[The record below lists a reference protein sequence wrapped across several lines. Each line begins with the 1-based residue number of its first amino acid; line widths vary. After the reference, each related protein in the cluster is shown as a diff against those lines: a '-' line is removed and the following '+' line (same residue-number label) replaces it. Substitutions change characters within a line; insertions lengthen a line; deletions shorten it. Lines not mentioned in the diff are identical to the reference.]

1 MIDTI
6 IFILLA
12 LSAIGGYRN
21 GLISE
26 VTSLLALLLGFVAAY
41 YFSGITAEFLTEIMG
56 IGGRFLSI
64 LAFIVTLILV
74 MMLIIGLGKL
84 IEKFTESLMLGFFNR
99 LTGALF
105 GLLKGALILSLLIM
119 LLNFLKI
126 SDHLIPSER
135 RQSSMLYPRIEAF
148 APLVLK
154 RTGAE
159 KYIPENLRPEE
170 DEKDDNAASETV
182 II

>member
-6 IFILLA
+6 IFILLV
-12 LSAIGGYRN
+12 LGAIGGYRN

-26 VTSLLALLLGFVAAY
+26 VTSLIALLLGFVAAY
-41 YFSGITAEFLTEIMG
+41 HFSGITAEFLTEILG
-56 IGGRFLSI
+56 VGGRFLSI

-74 MMLIIGLGKL
+74 MMLIMGIGKL

-99 LTGALF
+99 IAGAVF

-126 SDHLIPSER
+126 SDHLIPSDK
-135 RQSSMLYPRIEAF
+135 RQSSWFYPRLETF
-148 APLVLK
+148 APTVLK
-154 RTGAE
+154 KAGVG
-159 KYIPENLRPEE
+159 KYLPDALKDELKDEE
-170 DEKDDNAASETV
+170 ADNAASV